1 MYFFT
6 LLISEQT
13 LLLYGGG
20 GLVAKLCPT
29 LVTPWSVA
37 CQVPLSVGFPR
48 QESWRELSFSSPGAL
63 LQGLNPHRLQR
74 GRFFYH

>member
-37 CQVPLSVGFPR
+37 CQVPLSMRFPK
-48 QESWRELSFSSPGAL
+48 QESWSGLPFPSPGAL
-63 LQGLNPHRLQR
+63 LQGLNPHCLQR
-74 GRFFYH
+74 GRFFYY